1 MDEAQIKLL
10 IKLLVDLKAE
20 NFALRK
26 VVEQS
31 GSMGAAG
38 IDAATDAQ
46 RKHLLELP
54 TISEFLRNPQEKQ
67 LATPLNTLLTSR
79 LKR

>member
-1 MDEAQIKLL
+1 MTLL
-10 IKLLVDLKAE
+10 IKLLVDLRAE

-26 VVEQS
+26 VAEQS
-31 GSMGAAG
+31 GPMGAAG
-38 IDAATDAQ
+38 IDAVTDAQ

-54 TISEFLRNPQEKQ
+54 TISEFLRSPQEKH
-67 LATPLNTLLTSR
+67 LVTPLNTLLASH